1 MTSSAN
7 HVVPTAG
14 ITWGK
19 MPGTVNACPAR
30 RAAANVRRRASAPSA
45 RTVCSLTRML
55 HVRQPAPTASSN
67 CPVRAASEE
76 FASTARRTV
85 PSAAGGTSAR
95 NASPPGTSH
104 ASTGAPRNAP
114 AVTTRRA
121 PVKSA
126 GCACSARRPA
136 TFAKAQRTVLSAR
149 TPPTSRHCINAKASV
164 LRASST
170 RASEM
175 WGGPVRRVSETAI
188 SASPPRSVWNAKTA
202 PS

>member
-14 ITWGK
+14 ITWAK
-19 MPGTVNACPAR
+19 MPGTENACPAR

-45 RTVCSLTRML
+45 RTACSLTRML
-55 HVRQPAPTASSN
+55 PVRQPVPTASSN
-67 CPVRAASEE
+67 CPARAASAE
-76 FASTARRTV
+76 FASTARKTV
-85 PSAAGGTSAR
+85 PSAAGGTSAK
-95 NASPPGTSH
+95 NASPRGTSRTT
-104 ASTGAPRNAP
+104 TGAPRNVP

-121 PVKSA
+121 QVKLA
-126 GCACSARRPA
+126 GSACSARRPA

-164 LRASST
+164 PWASST
-170 RASEM
+170 RASET
-175 WGGPVRRVSETAI
+175 WGGPVRRASETAI
-188 SASPPRSVWNAKTA
+188 SASPPPSVWNAKTA